1 MIELLLREVA
11 LWDSNNFPSKSAVG
25 EREGRC
31 FSRIV
36 ERRHWGLT
44 HGIGRSGDINAEQ
57 PKAAGSSFLLS
68 LTRIMVRDALKN
80 VFGLTNVPKEVVVLP
95 VATGMALM
103 LGMSAISQASRAS
116 RRTNIIWSRIDQ
128 KSCIKAMTFD
138 PSLRVHVVE
147 QRVNGEGLCT
157 DTEAI
162 ERLVEELGAS
172 KIHSIV
178 LTTSTFS
185 PRTPDDVP
193 TVAKLCKTKD
203 IPLVVNNAYGL
214 QCSKCCHLIN
224 EALRV
229 GRVDLV
235 VQSTDKNFGVPVGGS
250 ILFGPAADL
259 ANKIYPGRAS
269 ISPIIDLLITLLE
282 VGSIRWK
289 GLLKE
294 QKEMFA
300 YMIAE
305 LKKVDS
311 ITVRSIPRN
320 EISLTLT
327 VDPPEILT
335 EQLGSELFL
344 RNVSGCR
351 IFVRNDKCKQ
361 IDEGIEPLRNFGCH
375 SSEPVVDRYINVAC
389 AIGCVKQDVDLFVSR
404 LQSLLA
410 KHRKNQKS

>member
-1 MIELLLREVA
+1 
-11 LWDSNNFPSKSAVG
+11 
-25 EREGRC
+25 
-31 FSRIV
+31 
-36 ERRHWGLT
+36 
-44 HGIGRSGDINAEQ
+44 
-57 PKAAGSSFLLS
+57 
-68 LTRIMVRDALKN
+68 
-80 VFGLTNVPKEVVVLP
+80 
-95 VATGMALM
+95 
-103 LGMSAISQASRAS
+103 
-116 RRTNIIWSRIDQ
+116 
-128 KSCIKAMTFD
+128 
-138 PSLRVHVVE
+138 
-147 QRVNGEGLCT
+147 
-157 DTEAI
+157 
-162 ERLVEELGAS
+162 
-172 KIHSIV
+172 
-178 LTTSTFS
+178 
-185 PRTPDDVP
+185 
-193 TVAKLCKTKD
+193 
-203 IPLVVNNAYGL
+203 
-214 QCSKCCHLIN
+214 
-224 EALRV
+224 
-229 GRVDLV
+229 V

-294 QKEMFA
+294 RKEMFA

-305 LKKVDS
+305 LKQVDS

-351 IFVRNDKCKQ
+351 IFIRNDKCKQ